1 MARHRARAALLG
13 TAFAILAGCSASAAT
28 DRPAAA
34 PPPPAADAPQP
45 FASTYTPRPAADTA
59 IVGASILTGTGER
72 IDRGT
77 VLMASGKIVA
87 VGANVDLPAGVRVVD
102 GTGKWVT
109 PGIIDAHSHLG
120 VFAAPGVQ
128 GHADGNENIDPY
140 TAHVWAEHSL

>member
-1 MARHRARAALLG
+1 MR
-13 TAFAILAGCSASAAT
+13 ISDWSSDVCSS
-28 DRPAAA
+28 D
-34 PPPPAADAPQP
+34 
-45 FASTYTPRPAADTA
+45 
-59 IVGASILTGTGER
+59 L

-140 TAHVWAEHSL
+140 TAHVWAEHSLWPQDPDRKSTRLNSRH